1 MWFFIHVI
9 LFTGRAWR
17 FHIYGTNQDSTDPQ
31 LAAVDRGSFPG
42 RLAGKVITVI
52 NVTIVGIQWINEMS
66 V

>member
-1 MWFFIHVI
+1 MI
-9 LFTGRAWR
+9 LYTCNSFTGRAWW

-42 RLAGKVITVI
+42 RPAGKAITVI